1 MTDYF
6 SDRQFGS
13 NPRIEE
19 KIDKV
24 AWDGILSLIQIRIDD
39 GSLAYGFPSHCP
51 DGNAIDGTDM

>member
-19 KIDKV
+19 KIDQV
-24 AWDGILSLIQIRIDD
+24 AWDWNLVAD
-39 GSLAYGFPSHCP
+39 PNP
-51 DGNAIDGTDM
+51 N